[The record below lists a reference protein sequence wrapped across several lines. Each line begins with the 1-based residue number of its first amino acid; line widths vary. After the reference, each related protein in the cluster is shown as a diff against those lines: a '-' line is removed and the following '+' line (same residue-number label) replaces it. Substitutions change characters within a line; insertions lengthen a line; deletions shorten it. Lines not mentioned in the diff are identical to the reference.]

1 LAFTHKTL
9 FNSLLW
15 IALILFAGSCANPI
29 APEGGAKDLT
39 PPKIDST
46 RSSTTATKNFVKNP
60 IQFRFNEWVVMENMQ
75 TQMVVSPPLTYPPKV
90 ALKGKTLVFN
100 FDTREELKANTT
112 YSINFGESIKDLTE
126 GNPAKNLRYVFSTG
140 EEIDSASL
148 FSTVK
153 NSFTKETV
161 KEALV
166 MLYDTN
172 QDSVILKQKPD
183 YFAKT
188 SETGTFTIQNIRPGT
203 YKVFALKDDNFN
215 YLYDLDTE
223 LIGFTDTSVVIGK
236 NEQKSIA
243 AIEISKESKPPRL
256 IEKKSDRFGLVQC
269 AFIGDPN
276 LVNTEIQV
284 SGQSYISEIDKD
296 SLKIW
301 YKPEPTTDWQVI
313 FDNGLKKDTVF
324 VKPGSAKE
332 DKRRKNL
339 KLLSQKAFFNKRITS
354 SQTIQV
360 DLTNPIV
367 KIDTAKIL
375 VITDTSKQSFGK
387 YFELKKEKPRALFLN
402 GKWKDNVTYK
412 MLMLPGSV
420 TDLFGNTNDTIKAD
434 WKVLANK
441 ELGNISI
448 HLNNL
453 TDSKT
458 YFVQLLS
465 SSGEVIVKYSISG
478 KIKWETFI
486 PNQLPGGYELV
497 IVEDLNNNSK
507 WDPVSLF
514 PRRKAETIFRKKPE
528 PLRPNWELDINI
540 SF

>member
-1 LAFTHKTL
+1 MAFTHKTL

-46 RSSTTATKNFVKNP
+46 RSSTTATKNFVKKP

-161 KEALV
+161 KDALV

-276 LVNTEIQV
+276 LVNTDIQV

-458 YFVQLLS
+458 YFAQLLS

>member
-1 LAFTHKTL
+1 MAFTHKTL

-161 KEALV
+161 KDALV

>member
-1 LAFTHKTL
+1 MAFTHKTL

>member
-1 LAFTHKTL
+1 MAFTHKTL

-46 RSSTTATKNFVKNP
+46 RSSTTATKNFVKKP

-161 KEALV
+161 KDALV

>member
-1 LAFTHKTL
+1 MAFTHKTL

-276 LVNTEIQV
+276 LVNTDIQV

-507 WDPVSLF
+507 LDPVSLF